1 MYLYLASNPRV
12 LYLATT
18 HHDEKLGRP
27 ERVLVFKEGENPS
40 QAVVEFVPKK
50 EVDLNSLVRLTNRVV
65 KGCLGLISVDNG
77 VHHNILCSCW
87 PNVFRPLRCL
97 SCSRHERNRSWQYQ
111 AICTFPR
118 VCSQNT
124 RR

>member
-1 MYLYLASNPRV
+1 MYLYLSSNPRV

-27 ERVLVFKEGENPS
+27 ERVLAFKEGENPS

-50 EVDLNSLVRLTNRVV
+50 EVDLNSLIRLTNRVV

-77 VHHNILCSCW
+77 VHPNPLCYCW
-87 PNVFRPLRCL
+87 PDIFRCLRCL
-97 SCSRHERNRSWQYQ
+97 SCTRNKRNRGRQYQ
-111 AICTFPR
+111 AICAFPR

-124 RR
+124 RG